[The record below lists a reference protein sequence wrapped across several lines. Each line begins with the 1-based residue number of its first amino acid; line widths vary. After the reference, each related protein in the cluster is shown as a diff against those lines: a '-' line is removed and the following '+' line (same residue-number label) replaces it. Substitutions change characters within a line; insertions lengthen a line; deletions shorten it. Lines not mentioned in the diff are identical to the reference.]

1 MMQRRRLVLLSSG
14 LALASGGC
22 GVHLRRPESSGA
34 AVPSEEI
41 ARIGAEQAF
50 AEVRAGRAVLVDV
63 RGEESFQRS
72 RAAGAILL
80 PLERIEQSPPA
91 AARVLPASLRPIL
104 YCT

>member
-1 MMQRRRLVLLSSG
+1 MMQRRRFVLLSSG

-22 GVHLRRPESSGA
+22 GVRLRRPESSGA

-41 ARIGAEQAF
+41 ARIGVEQAF

-63 RGEESFQRS
+63 RGAESFQRS
-72 RAAGAILL
+72 RAVGAIPL
-80 PLERIEQSPPA
+80 PLEQIEQSPPA
-91 AARVLPASLRPIL
+91 AVRALPAGLRPVL